1 MNNCNAETHSTGR
14 ISYIDFLKFI
24 GLTGIIIAHVNPPSW
39 AMLLR
44 SFDVPLM
51 VILSSI
57 LASRSFAKYS
67 ETRSSAIAYYVSR
80 IKRLVIPTWIFLVFY
95 FSYSFVVTGQRAST
109 KYYVD
114 SFCMTRYGIGYVWI
128 ILIYLYSAMLTPVFA
143 RLKLSL
149 KGFIIVCATYIL
161 YEIAYFYK
169 LGLNGSGFTKDFI
182 DTTFY
187 YIIPYGVLTYL
198 GYNYYKMK
206 KRTKLIIALV
216 SFIVFIFLAVYY
228 RSTLGSFQL
237 VQIAKYPPRIY
248 YLSYGIGCSFALL
261 ILCEKKKLEI
271 YDNKVIRFISAHS
284 LWIYLWHIFVLDIY
298 GTLKLPEI
306 WFIKLIIVYML
317 SMLITFIVNK
327 RLDFAEKCYHISF
340 AKYLRG

>member
-1 MNNCNAETHSTGR
+1 MNNYSMGISSTER
-14 ISYIDFLKFI
+14 IGYIDFLKFI
-24 GLTGIIIAHVNPPSW
+24 GLTGIIIAHTGPPNW
-39 AMLLR
+39 VFMLR
-44 SFDVPLM
+44 NFDVPLM

-67 ETRSSAIAYYVSR
+67 ETRSSAIDYYVSR

-114 SFCMTRYGIGYVWI
+114 SFLLTRYGIGYVWI
-128 ILIYLYSAMLTPVFA
+128 ILIYLYSAMLTPIFA
-143 RLKLSL
+143 RLKLSR

-169 LGLNGSGFTKDFI
+169 LGLNGSGFIKDFI

-198 GYNYYKMK
+198 GYNYFKMK
-206 KRTKLIIALV
+206 NRTKLIIALV
-216 SFIVFIFLAVYY
+216 SFIVFISLAVYY
-228 RSTLGSFQL
+228 QSALGSFQL

-248 YLSYGIGCSFALL
+248 YLGYGIGCSFALL
-261 ILCEKKKLEI
+261 ILCKKKHLKLYE
-271 YDNKVIRFISAHS
+271 NRVIRFISSHS
-284 LWIYLWHIFVLDIY
+284 MWIYLWHILILDIY
-298 GTLKLPEI
+298 GRLKMPEI
-306 WFIKLIIVYML
+306 WFIKLIIVYL
-317 SMLITFIVNK
+317 LCK
-327 RLDFAEKCYHISF
+327 R
-340 AKYLRG
+340 